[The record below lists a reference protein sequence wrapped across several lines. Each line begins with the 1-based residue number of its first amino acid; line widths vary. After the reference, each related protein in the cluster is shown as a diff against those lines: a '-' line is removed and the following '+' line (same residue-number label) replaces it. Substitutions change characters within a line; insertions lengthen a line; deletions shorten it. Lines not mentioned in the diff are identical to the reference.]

1 MSIDSF
7 FHDKLSNKNFQYI
20 SGILNNS
27 GYDVYIYNESL
38 IRNNNSDVTIFCTSN
53 DTNILDLNIIQ
64 KIFVDD
70 NNTISVNITN
80 KCLVIKMIN
89 QNPQKSNNT
98 TIYLNIFGM
107 STKHDVYFTNTNLKI
122 NIFTGKI
129 SLINHLEEIKS
140 ECIDKLVPPVKND
153 NDLLNVCINDLKNSS
168 AQFLMSTKTDKIL
181 KKTFFNKYEYKKR
194 VKYFINTV
202 FNNILSNNKKKKI
215 FDIIDYDF
223 KKSYSISLKTLV
235 TKPQKIETDDDCLI
249 CLEKL
254 NSKSCFKLPCC
265 HKYIHKNCL
274 FSCEE
279 YDCRCPNCRQN
290 WYNT

>member
-1 MSIDSF
+1 
-7 FHDKLSNKNFQYI
+7 
-20 SGILNNS
+20 
-27 GYDVYIYNESL
+27 
-38 IRNNNSDVTIFCTSN
+38 
-53 DTNILDLNIIQ
+53 
-64 KIFVDD
+64 
-70 NNTISVNITN
+70 
-80 KCLVIKMIN
+80 MIN